1 MKGKR
6 KADSNTWEGALLSP
20 AAILERADAKRT
32 LNNSQKKSLRESV
45 IPDERQI
52 TRNILYWD
60 KENFFFVFDNLQ
72 KIILDLLG

>member
-52 TRNILYWD
+52 TRNVMYWD
-60 KENFFFVFDNLQ
+60 KENFSLFLTIYR
-72 KIILDLLG
+72 K

>member
-32 LNNSQKKSLRESV
+32 LNNSQKKSLPESV

-52 TRNILYWD
+52 TRNVMYWD
-60 KENFFFVFDNLQ
+60 EENFSLFLTNYR
-72 KIILDLLG
+72 K

>member
-32 LNNSQKKSLRESV
+32 LNNSQK
-45 IPDERQI
+45 
-52 TRNILYWD
+52 
-60 KENFFFVFDNLQ
+60 
-72 KIILDLLG
+72 

>member
-52 TRNILYWD
+52 TRNVMYWD
-60 KENFFFVFDNLQ
+60 KENFSLFLSNLQ

>member
-20 AAILERADAKRT
+20 AAILERADAKCT
-32 LNNSQKKSLRESV
+32 LNNRQKKSLRESV

-52 TRNILYWD
+52 TRNVMSWD
-60 KENFFFVFDNLQ
+60 KENFSLFLTIY
-72 KIILDLLG
+72 KK

>member
-1 MKGKR
+1 M
-6 KADSNTWEGALLSP
+6 LSP

-45 IPDERQI
+45 IPDERKI

-60 KENFFFVFDNLQ
+60 KEKFFFVFDNLQ